1 MLPALSILGDV
12 RSVCALSSAEDMGGF
27 GWGNPRGKPRVKDPE
42 FVALGVHAP

>member
-1 MLPALSILGDV
+1 MSDQCVLSALPVEA
-12 RSVCALSSAEDMGGF
+12 MGGF